1 MKYRCVKQFDTT
13 DCGSACIASI
23 AWSFGK
29 KISLSEVRELAETS
43 KDGASVAN
51 ICQAVDRIGL
61 KALAVKRNNE
71 FREADLKIPC
81 IAHVYQEDG
90 FAHYIVLYKLKKNE
104 IIISDPAIGI
114 LSINKMD
121 FLNGVHSKASPY
133 VWSGIAI
140 FIEKT
145 DRFIKDKDKDKNL
158 KRVNRFQELVWPEHI
173 RILKIIL
180 FSMLSM
186 VISILTSFYFGFLID
201 RIIPNKLEFTL
212 LFIVL
217 LMIGGTLLKVLID
230 WIRAKDV
237 LKVSRNINLKL
248 HLLYYKHILKLP
260 MGILDLRKS
269 GELLSRFQDVDKIQ
283 EALISSILVL
293 PANLVLV
300 FVVGGLLAY
309 KNYVL
314 FLIVLTMC
322 LCYSLTI
329 IGFSNCY
336 MSLNALEMNDQAR
349 VMAHL
354 VDSVEGIQTIKSY
367 NYGEKIYTIG
377 LQKISDWQNRLFR
390 LGESEN
396 CQEAIK
402 AIINM
407 LGEILILSIG
417 AYEIMNGE
425 LSIGELVTYN
435 VLVSY
440 LLNPIKNM
448 IGLQS
453 IFHTAQIAMER
464 LENVLDIEIE
474 KENGLEIKKSTSLE
488 LKNICFGFNS
498 HLDVL
503 KNINLRIDMGNKI
516 AIVGKTGSGK
526 TSLAKLLMRFYYP
539 DKGNIVYGNLD
550 YKEYGVKSIRDCII
564 YVSQEDFIFS
574 SSIRENLK
582 LGDQNI
588 SDSEMISISREL
600 GVDEFVARMPRG
612 YDSVLDERGAN
623 LSKGQRQRIALA
635 RAILKKP
642 KVLIL
647 DEATSNMDY
656 GSEKKIIRFLKSQ
669 KYLTVITITHGMSSI
684 IDSDYIYVMNSGSI
698 VSCGV
703 YDELL
708 KTSLQFQ
715 ELLYEEET

>member
-1 MKYRCVKQFDTT
+1 
-13 DCGSACIASI
+13 
-23 AWSFGK
+23 
-29 KISLSEVRELAETS
+29 
-43 KDGASVAN
+43 
-51 ICQAVDRIGL
+51 
-61 KALAVKRNNE
+61 
-71 FREADLKIPC
+71 
-81 IAHVYQEDG
+81 
-90 FAHYIVLYKLKKNE
+90 
-104 IIISDPAIGI
+104 
-114 LSINKMD
+114 
-121 FLNGVHSKASPY
+121 
-133 VWSGIAI
+133 
-140 FIEKT
+140 
-145 DRFIKDKDKDKNL
+145 
-158 KRVNRFQELVWPEHI
+158 
-173 RILKIIL
+173 
-180 FSMLSM
+180 MLSM

-417 AYEIMNGE
+417 VYEIMNGE

-503 KNINLRIDMGNKI
+503 KNINLKIDMGNKI

>member
-29 KISLSEVRELAETS
+29 KISLSEVREFAETS
-43 KDGASVAN
+43 KEGTSVAN
-51 ICQAVDRIGL
+51 ICQTVDRIGL

-71 FREADLKIPC
+71 FKEVDLKIPC

-104 IIISDPAIGI
+104 IIISDPAIGV

-121 FLNGVHSKASPY
+121 FLNGVYSKASPY

-145 DRFIKDKDKDKNL
+145 DRFIKDKDKNL
-158 KRVNRFQELVWPEHI
+158 KRVNRFQELIWSEHI

-201 RIIPNKLEFTL
+201 RIIPNKLKFTL
-212 LFIVL
+212 LFMVL

-237 LKVSRNINLKL
+237 LKVSRNINLNL

-260 MGILDLRKS
+260 MGILDVRKS

-354 VDSVEGIQTIKSY
+354 VDSVEGIQTVKSY

-390 LGESEN
+390 LGKSEN

-453 IFHTAQIAMER
+453 IFHTAQVAMER

-474 KENGLEIKKSTSLE
+474 KENGLEIEKNTSLE
-488 LKNICFGFNS
+488 LKNVCFGFNS

-503 KNINLRIDMGNKI
+503 KNINLKIDIGDKI

-550 YKEYGVKSIRDCII
+550 YKEYGVKSIRDCVI

-582 LGDQNI
+582 LGDLNI
-588 SDSEMISISREL
+588 SDSDMISISREL

-612 YDSVLDERGAN
+612 YDSVLNERGAN

-669 KYLTVITITHGMSSI
+669 KYLTVITITHRMSSI
-684 IDSDYIYVMNSGSI
+684 TDSDYIYVMNSGSI